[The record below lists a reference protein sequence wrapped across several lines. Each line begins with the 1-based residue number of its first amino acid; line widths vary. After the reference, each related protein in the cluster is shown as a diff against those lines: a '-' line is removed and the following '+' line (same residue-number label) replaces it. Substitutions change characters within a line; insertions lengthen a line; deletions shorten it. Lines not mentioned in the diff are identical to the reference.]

1 MAAWISLVIAGMF
14 EIVWAI
20 SMKYSDG
27 FSKLWPT
34 LITFGAMWISFA
46 FLSYALKT
54 IPLGTAYAV
63 WVGIG
68 AVGVAIV
75 GVLWFKE
82 PAGFARLMC
91 ISMIVMGVVG
101 LKFFAPVTTSG

>member
-1 MAAWISLVIAGMF
+1 MAAWISLAIAGLF

-20 SMKYSDG
+20 SMKYSEG

-34 LITFGAMWISFA
+34 VLTFAAMWISFA
-46 FLSYALKT
+46 FLSYALKL
-54 IPLGTAYAV
+54 IPIGTAYAV

-68 AVGVAIV
+68 AVGVAVI
-75 GVLWFKE
+75 GIFWFKE
-82 PAGFARLMC
+82 PAGIARLLC

-101 LKFFAPVTTSG
+101 LKLFSPDTTSA